1 MDAQWY
7 NSSPEEIIT
16 TLGSRREGLTTTEAS
31 EQLEKYGHNQLEGR
45 KKTSPVKAFLS
56 QFLSPLIYVLLAAV
70 IISFVIGH
78 YTDAWVILGVLIL
91 NAIIGF
97 VQESKA
103 EKAME
108 ALMKLAASKASVRRD
123 GRQMDVPAHDIIP
136 GDIILLEAGDK
147 VPADAR
153 LIEASNLKV
162 NEATLTGE
170 SVAVDK
176 FTKAILGKLSVSE
189 RKNMIFM
196 GTSVTYGR
204 AAAVVISTGMS
215 TEMGQIATGLQG
227 VKSEKTP
234 LQESISKLSRYIII
248 LFLAISAVL
257 VIIGVVKGM
266 DWLDIFLLAV
276 AAAVSAI
283 PEGLPAVVT
292 VVLAMGMRFMANRN
306 AVVRKLVAVETLGS
320 ATVIC
325 SDKTGTLT
333 LSQMTVRSMYVGGRW
348 IEVTGEGYA
357 PEGKFRIDDEEVDI
371 KNESDVALHLRAG
384 ALCN

>member
-1 MDAQWY
+1 MDVKWY
-7 NSSPEEIIT
+7 NSSPEEIFT
-16 TLGSRREGLTTTEAS
+16 TLGSRREGLTVAEAS
-31 EQLEKYGHNQLEGR
+31 ERLEKYGHNQLEGR

-56 QFLSPLIYVLLAAV
+56 QFLSPLIYVLLVAV
-70 IISFVIGH
+70 IISFVVGH

-108 ALMKLAASKASVRRD
+108 ALMKLAAPKASVRRD
-123 GRQMDVPAHDIIP
+123 GRQMDVPAHDIVP

-176 FTKAILGKLSVSE
+176 FTRAIPGELSVSE
-189 RKNMIFM
+189 RKNMVFM

-215 TEMGQIATGLQG
+215 TEMGQIATGLQE
-227 VKSEKTP
+227 VK
-234 LQESISKLSRYIII
+234 
-248 LFLAISAVL
+248 
-257 VIIGVVKGM
+257 
-266 DWLDIFLLAV
+266 
-276 AAAVSAI
+276 
-283 PEGLPAVVT
+283 
-292 VVLAMGMRFMANRN
+292 
-306 AVVRKLVAVETLGS
+306 
-320 ATVIC
+320 
-325 SDKTGTLT
+325 
-333 LSQMTVRSMYVGGRW
+333 
-348 IEVTGEGYA
+348 
-357 PEGKFRIDDEEVDI
+357 
-371 KNESDVALHLRAG
+371 
-384 ALCN
+384 